1 MKPTEYK
8 ITDRELNLLINYIRA
23 EARLSAE
30 LEKVLWLSKEKNEI
44 MKKCVSLGERFKYLK
59 SDLRHNFSKEIYQN
73 IIKEDKVE
81 TTSLQCNPVRLKK
94 DE

>member
-30 LEKVLWLSKEKNEI
+30 LEKILWLSKEKNEI
-44 MKKCVSLGERFKYLK
+44 MKKCVKLGERFKYLK

-81 TTSLQCNPVRLKK
+81 TTSLQSNPVRLKK
-94 DE
+94 DG